1 MIYVFIFV
9 CFIPVVS
16 DSFLQIY
23 KIKKEKSIPCFRF
36 EAEYIGNGG
45 WHQYLFLH
53 CYYLRSCSSMICT
66 YFSGVAPT
74 STIGLPPTGMKN
86 KSRQR
91 LYSEMFAQVFL
102 FIRIHFIEYMT
113 FPLYFSANSSIFGSK
128 SHARAAP
135 SCPKVNNHR
144 FVSIINEI
152 ISCPVIKNM
161 FQKELAGNRIQ
172 SCRLPL

>member
-1 MIYVFIFV
+1 MKNLNKMGRNPCRLHPIVSSYSTLACMQSDDLCLYFV

-74 STIGLPPTGMKN
+74 STIGLPPTGIKKRVGSACTPKCLH
-86 KSRQR
+86 KS
-91 LYSEMFAQVFL
+91 
-102 FIRIHFIEYMT
+102 
-113 FPLYFSANSSIFGSK
+113 FSLSAFT
-128 SHARAAP
+128 
-135 SCPKVNNHR
+135 
-144 FVSIINEI
+144 
-152 ISCPVIKNM
+152 
-161 FQKELAGNRIQ
+161 L
-172 SCRLPL
+172 

>member
-1 MIYVFIFV
+1 MKNLNKMGRNPCRLRPLLSLTVHLRVCNQMIYVFIFV

-16 DSFLQIY
+16 DSLLQIY

-74 STIGLPPTGMKN
+74 STIGLPPTGIKKRVGSACTPKCLH
-86 KSRQR
+86 KS
-91 LYSEMFAQVFL
+91 
-102 FIRIHFIEYMT
+102 
-113 FPLYFSANSSIFGSK
+113 FSLSAFT
-128 SHARAAP
+128 
-135 SCPKVNNHR
+135 
-144 FVSIINEI
+144 
-152 ISCPVIKNM
+152 
-161 FQKELAGNRIQ
+161 L
-172 SCRLPL
+172 